1 MHITLAYLRQTFSLG
16 KRCYQETASQS
27 FYVRCR
33 LRTWDKYAGTVD
45 LFVYQTIVYKSP
57 LIHFVNFE
65 KAYLFE
71 DTFENDNQDV
81 RLTPNVSTSSSSFDS
96 ELSPPRYN
104 VGGSKS
110 TLLG

>member
-1 MHITLAYLRQTFSLG
+1 MHITLAHLQQTFSLG
-16 KRCYQETASQS
+16 KTLLPETASQS
-27 FYVRCR
+27 FYVPCR
-33 LRTWDKYAGTVD
+33 VRIWDKYSGTVD

-57 LIHFVNFE
+57 LVHFVNFA
-65 KAYLFE
+65 KAYIFSRIPLKMITK
-71 DTFENDNQDV
+71 TFV
-81 RLTPNVSTSSSSFDS
+81 RLQTHLVASTQ